1 MQECQELWRMEI
13 GIPGACGGAVVSMVD
28 RLLGFIGI
36 ETVEDDEEGE
46 REVSR
51 PRQGGP
57 VALEEP
63 ARPRR
68 NALVSL
74 PGGRAMRLVVAEPH
88 SFDEVQPIADQI
100 KERRPVVINL
110 ESVDKETGQKF
121 LNFLSGA
128 IYALDGSMQRVST
141 SIFLFAPSNVEIS
154 LRDAERDE
162 LARNGSWGR

>member
-1 MQECQELWRMEI
+1 
-13 GIPGACGGAVVSMVD
+13 VSMVD

-36 ETVEDDEEGE
+36 ETVEEDEEE
-46 REVSR
+46 IDAEPQ
-51 PRQGGP
+51 PRVKQGGP
-57 VALEEP
+57 VAVDEP
-63 ARPRR
+63 QRPRR

-74 PGGRAMRLVVAEPH
+74 PGGRSMRLVVAEPR

-121 LNFLSGA
+121 LNFLSGT

-141 SIFLFAPSNVEIS
+141 SIFLFAPANVEIA
-154 LRDAERDE
+154 LRDAERDDA
-162 LARNGSWGR
+162 ARHGGWGR